1 MRKIPKPP
9 TPEPDNTPYL
19 IGYARVSTLEQRLD
33 LQLDA
38 LRAAGVKE
46 DNLHVEKVSATSR
59 KRPALDLAI
68 MDLRPGD
75 TLVVWRLDR
84 IARNM
89 KDLYDRLDKVK
100 EAGASFKSL
109 TENFDFTSA
118 SGQLI
123 LGFLGLMAQ
132 FERQLTIERT
142 KAGMRALADRGF
154 ILGAPKMMTPD
165 MIKKAMALIRKPGG
179 SVKKAAEKLDVAV
192 SSIYGHI
199 VVKKVKGKYVLK
211 LKQRKPQAK

>member
-1 MRKIPKPP
+1 M
-9 TPEPDNTPYL
+9 
-19 IGYARVSTLEQRLD
+19 EQRLD

-46 DNLHVEKVSATSR
+46 DNLHVEKVSAASR

-75 TLVVWRLDR
+75 TLIVWRLDR

-89 KDLYDRLDKVK
+89 KDLYDRLERVK

-109 TENFDFTSA
+109 TESFDFSSA
-118 SGQLI
+118 AGQVI

-142 KAGMRALADRGF
+142 TAGMKALAARGF
-154 ILGAPKMMTPD
+154 VLGAPKVMTPD
-165 MIKKAMALIRKPGG
+165 KVERAMALIRKPGG
-179 SVKKAAEKLDVAV
+179 SVKKAAKEMKVAV
-192 SSIYGHI
+192 SSIYGHMT
-199 VVKKVKGKYVLK
+199 VKRKNGKYVLK
-211 LKQRKPQAK
+211 LKKRKTRTK